1 MLELHC
7 PNSSFKN
14 SFVIRSGRKNFLEI
28 VEVLIDCVMV
38 GQMIEPM
45 TIARPLPARPTPWI
59 DLAFSVVFTSFVF
72 TVLLVRRFLVLG
84 L

>member
-7 PNSSFKN
+7 PDSSSEN

-28 VEVLIDCVMV
+28 VEVLIDCVMADL
-38 GQMIEPM
+38 MIELV
-45 TIARPLPARPTPWI
+45 TIVRPLPARLTPLI
-59 DLAFSVVFTSFVF
+59 DLAFSVVFASFVF

-84 L
+84 